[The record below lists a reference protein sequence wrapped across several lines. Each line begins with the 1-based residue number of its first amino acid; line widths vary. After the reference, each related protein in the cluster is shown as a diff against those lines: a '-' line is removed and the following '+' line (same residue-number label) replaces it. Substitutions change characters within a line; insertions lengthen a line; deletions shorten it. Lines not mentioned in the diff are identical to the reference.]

1 MQSALK
7 EISNEF
13 TKRILIKQY
22 VIKENNF
29 IMSVKKPQYFFRIV
43 LLNSTL

>member
-1 MQSALK
+1 MQSTLK
-7 EISNEF
+7 EIGNEL
-13 TKRILIKQY
+13 TERILLKQQVRKGNY
-22 VIKENNF
+22 F